1 MEKPADNPYKRSES
15 QNVSW
20 LSFRNVGVCFE
31 GPREMK
37 KSPKDLAKLLAYALG
52 RRPDEFALVPDAEGF
67 IRVKSL
73 LQALNEEV
81 GWGYVR
87 ESHVREVMLS
97 IADPPVELSENRIR
111 ALDRTHAPTPEY
123 EPEPP
128 GLLYG
133 AVRKKAWPHVRQKG
147 LRPGAEDRICLALDK
162 ETALRRG
169 RRIDPE
175 PVLVTVHT
183 TTAADRGVV
192 FFRFGEKLFLSED
205 LPPDCITGPPLPKV
219 KEEPAPAQKP
229 PEAPKTPGSFLL
241 DLNKDQDRRQSG
253 SGRKKRG
260 KDPDWKKE
268 QRKSRRR

>member
-1 MEKPADNPYKRSES
+1 MSI
-15 QNVSW
+15 
-20 LSFRNVGVCFE
+20 
-31 GPREMK
+31 K
-37 KSPKDLAKLLAYALG
+37 KSPKDLAKLLAYVLG
-52 RRPDEFALVPDAEGF
+52 RRPDEFALVPDADGF
-67 IRVKSL
+67 VRIKSL
-73 LQALNEEV
+73 LQALSEE
-81 GWGYVR
+81 GSWGYVR

-133 AVRKKAWPHVRQKG
+133 AIRKKAWPHVRQKG

-192 FFRFGEKLFLSED
+192 FFRFGEKLFLSEH
-205 LPPDCITGPPLPKV
+205 LPPDCITGPPPPKV
-219 KEEPAPAQKP
+219 KEEPAPAKKP
-229 PEAPKTPGSFLL
+229 PAAPKTPGSFLL
-241 DLNKDQDRRQSG
+241 DLHPDQEGKKSTKDK
-253 SGRKKRG
+253 KKRG
-260 KDPDWKKE
+260 KDPDWKRE
-268 QRKSRRR
+268 QRRSRRR

>member
-1 MEKPADNPYKRSES
+1 MP
-15 QNVSW
+15 
-20 LSFRNVGVCFE
+20 
-31 GPREMK
+31 MK
-37 KSPKDLAKLLAYALG
+37 KSPKDLAKLLAYILG
-52 RRPDEFALVPDAEGF
+52 RRPDEFALMPDADGYVR
-67 IRVKSL
+67 IKSL
-73 LQALNEEV
+73 LQALTEES

-87 ESHVREVMLS
+87 ESHLREVLLS
-97 IADPPVELSENRIR
+97 IDDPPVELSANRIR
-111 ALDRTHAPTPEY
+111 AVDRTHAPAPEY

-128 GLLYG
+128 GLLFG
-133 AVRKKAWPHVRQKG
+133 AIRKRAWPHVREKG
-147 LRPGAEDRICLALDK
+147 LSPGAEERLCLALDR

-183 TTAADRGVV
+183 TPAAERGVV
-192 FFRFGEKLFLSED
+192 FFRFGQTLFLSEH

-219 KEEPAPAQKP
+219 KEEPAAAQKP
-229 PEAPKTPGSFLL
+229 APAPQPPGSFLL

>member
-1 MEKPADNPYKRSES
+1 MLNPATNNQEPGTK
-15 QNVSW
+15 
-20 LSFRNVGVCFE
+20 
-31 GPREMK
+31 MAAK
-37 KSPKDLAKLLAYALG
+37 KSPKALAKLLAYVLG
-52 RRPDEFALVPDAEGF
+52 RRPDEFGLVPDADGF
-67 IRVKSL
+67 VRIKSL
-73 LQALNEEV
+73 LQALSEES

-87 ESHVREVMLS
+87 ESHVREVILS

-111 ALDRTHAPTPEY
+111 ALDRTHSPAPEY

-133 AVRKKAWPHVRQKG
+133 AIRKRAWPHVREKG
-147 LRPGAEDRICLALDK
+147 LSPGAEDRICLALDM

-183 TTAADRGVV
+183 TTAAYRGVV
-192 FFRFGEKLFLSED
+192 FFRFGQKLFLSEH
-205 LPPDCITGPPLPKV
+205 LPPDCITGPPLPKM
-219 KEEPAPAQKP
+219 KEEPAPVKKSA
-229 PEAPKTPGSFLL
+229 EAPKTPGSFLL